1 MTDRHM
7 RKRPAARSFLNPLGG
22 RTTTIVG
29 LGVLSRRQLL
39 QGTAGA
45 LGATALLPAIAFAA
59 DESAPT
65 WAAVERAARGQTVY
79 FNAWAGSDKINAY
92 IAWAGGQLAQRHGV
106 TLEHVKIT
114 DAAEVVKRV
123 RAEKQAGR
131 AQDGSVDLLW
141 INGENFLTMKR
152 EGLLHGPFAERL
164 PNFAAVDVQGK
175 PTTRLDFGEPV
186 EGMEAPWG
194 MAQLTFF
201 ADRKRVPAAPA
212 SAAELLAWVKAH
224 PGRFTYPR
232 PPQFHGTTFL
242 KQILTELN
250 PDRESLTK
258 PVERA
263 AFEKASAP
271 LWAWLDAARPHL
283 WRQGTQYP
291 ASDAAISQMVADG
304 ELWIGLSFN
313 PNEAANLVAAKTLP
327 ATVYSYQHA
336 KGTLG
341 NTHFVAIPFNARAK
355 AGAQV
360 VANFLLSPEAQAR
373 KADITVWGDP
383 TVLAVKQLGAAQRE
397 GFMAK
402 VPGAVEQAAPA
413 LPEPHGSWVDALERA
428 WAQRYGA

>member
-1 MTDRHM
+1 MPHR
-7 RKRPAARSFLNPLGG
+7 
-22 RTTTIVG
+22 
-29 LGVLSRRQLL
+29 LSRRSLL
-39 QGTAGA
+39 IAASAGGFGPWRA
-45 LGATALLPAIAFAA
+45 AWSTLPDWATTLR
-59 DESAPT
+59 E
-65 WAAVERAARGQTVY
+65 ARGQTVY
-79 FNAWAGSDKINAY
+79 FNAWAGSAPINAY
-92 IAWAGGQLAQRHGV
+92 IAWAGEQLAQRHGV

-131 AQDGSVDLLW
+131 SRDGSVDLVW

-152 EGLLHGPFAERL
+152 EGLLYGPFAETL
-164 PNFAAVDVQGK
+164 PHFAAVDVQGK

-201 ADRKRVPAAPA
+201 ADRTHVPQAPG

-242 KQILTELN
+242 KQLLAELN
-250 PDRESLTK
+250 PDRASLAQ

-263 AFEKASAP
+263 RFEKASAP

-291 ASDAAISQMVADG
+291 ANDAAIAQMVADG

-313 PNEAANLVAAKTLP
+313 PNEAANRIAAKSLP
-327 ATVYSYQHA
+327 ASVYSYQHRG
-336 KGTLG
+336 GTIG

-355 AGAQV
+355 AAAQV
-360 VANFLLSPEAQAR
+360 VANFLLSPQAQAR
-373 KADITVWGDP
+373 KADIAVWGDP
-383 TVLAVKQLGAAQRE
+383 TVLAPDRLDADARKAFEVH
-397 GFMAK
+397 
-402 VPGAVEQAAPA
+402 VPGQVERPAPA
-413 LPEPHGSWVDALERA
+413 LPEPHGSWVEALERA
-428 WAQRYGA
+428 WAQRYAKAE